1 MSVNYELR
9 LATPDDAAAL
19 QQACW
24 PERSVDGVRELLERA
39 EGLAKHRRGL
49 GIVATNGYRV
59 LGYGQL
65 TIWPRTCE
73 ISDLIVTADVR
84 SQGIGTAIICDL
96 VERARLWPM
105 QQIEIGVARNNP
117 RAHALYRRLGFKEN
131 RTIQLDLG
139 AGPEPVTYLVMQLK

>member
-9 LATPDDAAAL
+9 PATPNDAAAL

-49 GIVATNGYRV
+49 GIIATNDYST
-59 LGYGQL
+59 LGYAQL

-73 ISDLIVTADVR
+73 ISDLIVAADMR
-84 SQGIGTAIICDL
+84 SQGIGTALICDL
-96 VERARLWPM
+96 VERARQWPSARF
-105 QQIEIGVARNNP
+105 QGKSYHSIGFGWRARASDLSGDATKIE
-117 RAHALYRRLGFKEN
+117 HRRYNMNIAEEIAKEAY
-131 RTIQLDLG
+131 G
-139 AGPEPVTYLVMQLK
+139 

>member
-9 LATPDDAAAL
+9 PATPDDATAL

-49 GIVATNGYRV
+49 GIVAISDYRV

-65 TIWPRTCE
+65 TIWPRTSE
-73 ISDLIVTADVR
+73 ISDLIVAADVR
-84 SQGIGTAIICDL
+84 GQGIGTAIICDL
-96 VERARLWPM
+96 VDRARMWPM
-105 QQIEIGVARNNP
+105 QQVEIGVAMNNP
-117 RAHALYRRLGFKEN
+117 RAHALYRRLGFIEN

-139 AGPEPVTYLVMQLK
+139 TGPEPVTYLVMQLK